1 MLSASVFPELALS
14 ILAAYLIGSIP
25 IAAIVSRIRGVDI
38 FSTGTGLAG
47 AANVLRNVGYVEGLV
62 VFTGDALKGIL
73 AIFVAR
79 EWLGISGEAILIPA
93 LATLAGHWKPFL
105 TKFRGGDGLSPLVGI
120 TIAVIPLF
128 GLLAVV
134 TGGAVAGI
142 ANLAGR
148 HASVWGGIAGY
159 GFLLVQAPF
168 TQANITTVLGIVAL
182 AIAVMTHGI
191 IGHRR
196 RAGGQESQNALIES

>member
-1 MLSASVFPELALS
+1 MFSASVFPELTLS

-25 IAAIVSRIRGVDI
+25 LAALISRIRGVDI

-47 AANVLRNVGYVEGLV
+47 AANVLRNVGYIEGWI
-62 VFTGDALKGIL
+62 VFTGDAFKGIL
-73 AIFVAR
+73 AIVLAS
-79 EWLGISGEAILIPA
+79 WLGISGEAILIPA
-93 LATLAGHWKPFL
+93 LATLVGHWKPFL
-105 TKFRGGDGLSPLVGI
+105 TKFRGGDGLSTLVGI
-120 TIAVIPLF
+120 TIAVMPVY

-142 ANLAGR
+142 ATLAGR

-168 TQANITTVLGIVAL
+168 TPVDNTMVLGIVVLAL
-182 AIAVMTHGI
+182 MVMTHGK

-196 RAGGQESQNALIES
+196 RAGGQESQDALIES

>member
-14 ILAAYLIGSIP
+14 ILAAYLIGSVP
-25 IAAIVSRIRGVDI
+25 IAALVSRIRGVDI

-73 AIFVAR
+73 AIVVAS
-79 EWLGISGEAILIPA
+79 WLGISGEAILIPA
-93 LATLAGHWKPFL
+93 FATLAGHWKPFL

-120 TIAVIPLF
+120 TIAVVPLF

-168 TQANITTVLGIVAL
+168 TQVDITTVLGIVAL
-182 AIAVMTHGI
+182 ALAVMTHGI

-196 RAGGQESQNALIES
+196 RAGGQESQNALIKS

>member
-1 MLSASVFPELALS
+1 MFSASVFPELALS

-25 IAAIVSRIRGVDI
+25 IAALVSRIRGVDI

-47 AANVLRNVGYVEGLV
+47 AANVLRNVGYFEGLL
-62 VFTGDALKGIL
+62 VFTGDALKGMLPIFL
-73 AIFVAR
+73 AL
-79 EWLGISGEAILIPA
+79 WLGISGEAILIPA
-93 LATLAGHWKPFL
+93 FATLAGHWKPFL

-120 TIAVIPLF
+120 TIAVVPLF

-159 GFLLVQAPF
+159 GFLLVQTPF
-168 TQANITTVLGIVAL
+168 TPVDIVMVLGIVAL
-182 AIAVMTHGI
+182 ALMVMTHGI

-196 RAGGQESQNALIES
+196 RAGGQESQDALIES

>member
-1 MLSASVFPELALS
+1 MFSASVFPELALS

-25 IAAIVSRIRGVDI
+25 IAALVSRIRGVDI

-47 AANVLRNVGYVEGLV
+47 AANVLRNVGYIEGLI
-62 VFTGDALKGIL
+62 VFTGDALKGMLSIFL
-73 AIFVAR
+73 AS
-79 EWLGISGEAILIPA
+79 WLGISGEAILIPA
-93 LATLAGHWKPFL
+93 LVTLAGHWKPLF

-168 TQANITTVLGIVAL
+168 TQVDITTALGIVAL
-182 AIAVMTHGI
+182 ALAVMTHGI

-196 RAGGQESQNALIES
+196 RTGGQESQEALIKS

>member
-1 MLSASVFPELALS
+1 MLNASVFPELALS

-73 AIFVAR
+73 AIVVAS
-79 EWLGISGEAILIPA
+79 WLGISGEAILIPA

-105 TKFRGGDGLSPLVGI
+105 TKFRGGDGLSTLVGI

-168 TQANITTVLGIVAL
+168 TQVDTTTALGIVAL
-182 AIAVMTHGI
+182 ALAVMTHGI

-196 RAGGQESQNALIES
+196 RAGGQESQEALVES

>member
-25 IAAIVSRIRGVDI
+25 IAALVSRIRGVDI

-73 AIFVAR
+73 AIVVAS
-79 EWLGISGEAILIPA
+79 WLGISGEAILIPA
-93 LATLAGHWKPFL
+93 FATLAGHWKPFL

-120 TIAVIPLF
+120 TIAVVPLF

-168 TQANITTVLGIVAL
+168 TQVDITTSLGIVVLAL
-182 AIAVMTHGI
+182 MVMTHGI

>member
-1 MLSASVFPELALS
+1 MFSASVFPELALS

-25 IAAIVSRIRGVDI
+25 LAALISRIRGVDI

-47 AANVLRNVGYVEGLV
+47 AANVLRNVGYVEGWI
-62 VFTGDALKGIL
+62 VFTGDAFKGLLSIFL
-73 AIFVAR
+73 AS
-79 EWLGISGEAILIPA
+79 WLGISGEAILIPA
-93 LATLAGHWKPFL
+93 LATLVGHWKPFL
-105 TKFRGGDGLSPLVGI
+105 TKFRGGDGLSTLVGI
-120 TIAVIPLF
+120 TIAVMPVY

-168 TQANITTVLGIVAL
+168 TPVDKTMVLGIVVLAL
-182 AIAVMTHGI
+182 MVMAHGK

-196 RAGGQESQNALIES
+196 RAEGQESQDALIES

>member
-1 MLSASVFPELALS
+1 MLSASVFTELALS
-14 ILAAYLIGSIP
+14 ILAAYLIGSVP
-25 IAAIVSRIRGVDI
+25 IAALVSRIRGVDI

-73 AIFVAR
+73 AIVVAS
-79 EWLGISGEAILIPA
+79 WLGISGEAILIPA
-93 LATLAGHWKPFL
+93 FATLAGHWKPFL

-120 TIAVIPLF
+120 TIAVVPLF

-168 TQANITTVLGIVAL
+168 TQVDITTVLGIVAL
-182 AIAVMTHGI
+182 ALAVMTHGI

-196 RAGGQESQNALIES
+196 RAGGQESQEALIES

>member
-1 MLSASVFPELALS
+1 MLSASVFSELALS

-25 IAAIVSRIRGVDI
+25 IAALVSRVRGVDI

-73 AIFVAR
+73 AIVVAS
-79 EWLGISGEAILIPA
+79 WLGISGEAILIPA

-120 TIAVIPLF
+120 TIAVVPLF

-168 TQANITTVLGIVAL
+168 TQVDITTVLGIVAL
-182 AIAVMTHGI
+182 ALAVMTHGI

>member
-1 MLSASVFPELALS
+1 MFSASVFPELALS

-25 IAAIVSRIRGVDI
+25 IAALVSRIRGVDI

-47 AANVLRNVGYVEGLV
+47 AANVLRNVGYIEGLI
-62 VFTGDALKGIL
+62 VFTGDALKGMLSIFL
-73 AIFVAR
+73 AS
-79 EWLGISGEAILIPA
+79 WLGISGEAILIPA
-93 LATLAGHWKPFL
+93 LVTLAGHWKPLF

-120 TIAVIPLF
+120 TIAVMPVY

-168 TQANITTVLGIVAL
+168 TQVDFTTVLGIVAL
-182 AIAVMTHGI
+182 ALMVMTHGI

-196 RAGGQESQNALIES
+196 RAGGQESQEALIKS

>member
-1 MLSASVFPELALS
+1 MFSASVFPELALS

-25 IAAIVSRIRGVDI
+25 LAALVSRIRGVDI

-47 AANVLRNVGYVEGLV
+47 AANVLRNVGYVEGWI
-62 VFTGDALKGIL
+62 VFTGDTFKGIFSIVL
-73 AIFVAR
+73 AS
-79 EWLGISGEAILIPA
+79 WLGISGEAILIPA
-93 LATLAGHWKPFL
+93 LATLVGHWKPFL
-105 TKFRGGDGLSPLVGI
+105 TKFRGGDGLSTLVGI
-120 TIAVIPLF
+120 TIAVMPVY

-134 TGGAVAGI
+134 TGSAVAGI

-168 TQANITTVLGIVAL
+168 TPVDNAMVLGIVAL
-182 AIAVMTHGI
+182 ALMVMTHGK

>member
-1 MLSASVFPELALS
+1 MFSASVFPELALS

-25 IAAIVSRIRGVDI
+25 IAALVSRIRGVDI

-73 AIFVAR
+73 AIVVAS
-79 EWLGISGEAILIPA
+79 WLGISGEAILIPA
-93 LATLAGHWKPFL
+93 FATLAGHWKPFL

-120 TIAVIPLF
+120 TIVVVPLF

-168 TQANITTVLGIVAL
+168 TQVDITTVLGIVAL
-182 AIAVMTHGI
+182 ALAVMTHGI

>member
-1 MLSASVFPELALS
+1 MFSASVFPELALS
-14 ILAAYLIGSIP
+14 ILSAYLIGSIP
-25 IAAIVSRIRGVDI
+25 IAALVSRIRGVDI

-47 AANVLRNVGYVEGLV
+47 AANVLRNVGCVEGLV

-73 AIFVAR
+73 SIVLAL
-79 EWLGISGEAILIPA
+79 WLGISGEAILIPA
-93 LATLAGHWKPFL
+93 LTTLAGHWKPLF
-105 TKFRGGDGLSPLVGI
+105 TKFRGGDGLSTLVGI
-120 TIAVIPLF
+120 TIAVMPVF

-142 ANLAGR
+142 ASLAGR

-159 GFLLVQAPF
+159 GFLLVQVPF
-168 TQANITTVLGIVAL
+168 TKVDTTTVLGIVAL

-196 RAGGQESQNALIES
+196 RAGGQESPNALIES

>member
-1 MLSASVFPELALS
+1 MFSASVLPELALS

-25 IAAIVSRIRGVDI
+25 IAALVSRIRGVDI

-73 AIFVAR
+73 AIVVAS
-79 EWLGISGEAILIPA
+79 WLGISGEAILIPA

-168 TQANITTVLGIVAL
+168 TQVDTTTALGIVAL
-182 AIAVMTHGI
+182 ALAVMTHGI

-196 RAGGQESQNALIES
+196 RAGGQESQEALIES

>member
-1 MLSASVFPELALS
+1 MFSASVFPELALS

-25 IAAIVSRIRGVDI
+25 LAALISRIRGVDI

-47 AANVLRNVGYVEGLV
+47 AANVLRNVGYVEGWI
-62 VFTGDALKGIL
+62 VFTGDAFKGLLSIFL
-73 AIFVAR
+73 AS
-79 EWLGISGEAILIPA
+79 WLGISGEAILIPA
-93 LATLAGHWKPFL
+93 LATLVGHWKPFL
-105 TKFRGGDGLSPLVGI
+105 TKFRGGDGLSTLVGI
-120 TIAVIPLF
+120 TIAVMPVY

-134 TGGAVAGI
+134 TGSAVAGI

-168 TQANITTVLGIVAL
+168 TPVDNAMVLGIVVLAL
-182 AIAVMTHGI
+182 MVMTHGK

-196 RAGGQESQNALIES
+196 RAGG

>member
-1 MLSASVFPELALS
+1 MFGASVFPELALS

-25 IAAIVSRIRGVDI
+25 IAVLVSRGRGVDI

-47 AANVLRNVGYVEGLV
+47 AANVLRNVGYVEGFI
-62 VFTGDALKGIL
+62 VFAGDASKGMLSIIL
-73 AIFVAR
+73 ASR
-79 EWLGISGEAILIPA
+79 LGIQGEAILMPA
-93 LATLAGHWKPFL
+93 LATLAGHWKPLF
-105 TKFRGGDGLSPLVGI
+105 TKFRGGDGLSTMVGI
-120 TIAVIPLF
+120 TVAVMPVL

-159 GFLLVQAPF
+159 GFLLVRAPF
-168 TQANITTVLGIVAL
+168 TQVDITTVLGIVAL
-182 AIAVMTHGI
+182 ALMVMTHGI

-196 RAGGQESQNALIES
+196 RAGGQESQDALIES

>member
-1 MLSASVFPELALS
+1 MFSASVFPELALS

-25 IAAIVSRIRGVDI
+25 LAALISRIRGVDI

-47 AANVLRNVGYVEGLV
+47 AANVLRNVGYVEGWI
-62 VFTGDALKGIL
+62 VFTGDAFKGLLSIFL
-73 AIFVAR
+73 AS
-79 EWLGISGEAILIPA
+79 WLGISGEAILIPA
-93 LATLAGHWKPFL
+93 LATLVGHWKPFL
-105 TKFRGGDGLSPLVGI
+105 TKFRGGDGLSTLVGI
-120 TIAVIPLF
+120 TIAVMPVY

-168 TQANITTVLGIVAL
+168 TPVDKTMVLGIVVLAL
-182 AIAVMTHGI
+182 MVMAHGK

-196 RAGGQESQNALIES
+196 RAEGQESQDALIKS

>member
-1 MLSASVFPELALS
+1 MFSASVFPELALS

-25 IAAIVSRIRGVDI
+25 IAALVSRIRGVDI

-47 AANVLRNVGYVEGLV
+47 AANVLRNVGYVEGLL
-62 VFTGDALKGIL
+62 VFTGDALKGMLSIFL
-73 AIFVAR
+73 AL
-79 EWLGISGEAILIPA
+79 WLGISGEAILIPA
-93 LATLAGHWKPFL
+93 FATLAGHWKPFL

-120 TIAVIPLF
+120 TIAVVPLF

-159 GFLLVQAPF
+159 GFLLVQTPF
-168 TQANITTVLGIVAL
+168 TPVDIVMVLGIVAL
-182 AIAVMTHGI
+182 ALMVMTHGI

-196 RAGGQESQNALIES
+196 RAGGQESQDALIES

>member
-1 MLSASVFPELALS
+1 MFSASVFPELALS

-25 IAAIVSRIRGVDI
+25 IAALISRIRGVDI

-73 AIFVAR
+73 AIVVASS
-79 EWLGISGEAILIPA
+79 LGISGEALLIPA
-93 LATLAGHWKPFL
+93 FATLAGHWKPFL

-159 GFLLVQAPF
+159 GFLLVQVPF
-168 TQANITTVLGIVAL
+168 TPVDIAIVLGIVAL
-182 AIAVMTHGI
+182 ALMVMTHGI

-196 RAGGQESQNALIES
+196 RAGGHESQDVLIES

>member
-1 MLSASVFPELALS
+1 MFSASVFPELALS

-25 IAAIVSRIRGVDI
+25 IAALVSRIRGVDI

-47 AANVLRNVGYVEGLV
+47 AANVLRNVGYIAGLV

-73 AIFVAR
+73 AIVVAS
-79 EWLGISGEAILIPA
+79 WLGISGEAILIPA
-93 LATLAGHWKPFL
+93 FATLAGHWKPFL

-159 GFLLVQAPF
+159 GFLLVQTPF
-168 TQANITTVLGIVAL
+168 TPVDIAMVLGIVAL
-182 AIAVMTHGI
+182 ALMVMTHGI

-196 RAGGQESQNALIES
+196 RAGGQESQEALIES

>member
-1 MLSASVFPELALS
+1 MLNASVFPELALS

-25 IAAIVSRIRGVDI
+25 IAALVSRIRGVDI

-73 AIFVAR
+73 AIVVAS
-79 EWLGISGEAILIPA
+79 WLGISGEAILIPA

-142 ANLAGR
+142 ASLAGR

-168 TQANITTVLGIVAL
+168 TQVDTTTALGIVAL
-182 AIAVMTHGI
+182 ALAVMTHGI

-196 RAGGQESQNALIES
+196 RAGGQESQEALVES

>member
-1 MLSASVFPELALS
+1 MLSASVTELALS
-14 ILAAYLIGSIP
+14 ILAAYLIGSVP
-25 IAAIVSRIRGVDI
+25 IAALVSRIRGVDI

-73 AIFVAR
+73 AIVVAS
-79 EWLGISGEAILIPA
+79 WLGISGEAILIPA
-93 LATLAGHWKPFL
+93 FATLAGHWKPFL

-120 TIAVIPLF
+120 TIAVVPLF

-168 TQANITTVLGIVAL
+168 TQVDITTVLGIVAL
-182 AIAVMTHGI
+182 ALAVMTHGI

-196 RAGGQESQNALIES
+196 RAGGQESQEALIES

>member
-1 MLSASVFPELALS
+1 MFSASVFPELALS

-25 IAAIVSRIRGVDI
+25 LAALISRIRGVDI

-47 AANVLRNVGYVEGLV
+47 AANVLRNVGYIEGWI
-62 VFTGDALKGIL
+62 VFTGDAFKGIFSIFL
-73 AIFVAR
+73 AS
-79 EWLGISGEAILIPA
+79 WLGISGEAILIPA
-93 LATLAGHWKPFL
+93 LATLVGHWKPFL
-105 TKFRGGDGLSPLVGI
+105 TKFRGGDGLSTLVGI
-120 TIAVIPLF
+120 TIAVMPVY

-168 TQANITTVLGIVAL
+168 TPVDNAMVLGIVVLAL
-182 AIAVMTHGI
+182 MVMTHGK

-196 RAGGQESQNALIES
+196 RAGGQESQEALIES